1 MTQANR
7 VAAHSHLL
15 TDNERLDLIVKLL
28 VCLAPSVPTL
38 METSPGCDI
47 ALSRLVLDRGARR
60 NARIKRLA
68 TSLDP
73 RLDGTGEP

>member
-1 MTQANR
+1 MSAD
-7 VAAHSHLL
+7 HLL
-15 TDNERLDLIVKLL
+15 TDDERLDIIVKLL
-28 VCLAPSVPTL
+28 VCFAPSL
-38 METSPGCDI
+38 HELEIRSPGVAV

-60 NARIKRLA
+60 DARIKRLA